1 MIKRASIEQLI
12 PSIYSKLKSLGE
24 IGGVVPIANI
34 QPGNVDGEARAYV
47 SSEDRNSDGVPDK
60 IRMVYPKLNID
71 LQQELSGITSVD
83 ITSFPGNL
91 DQEKF
96 VKVLMILGAVV
107 NLLNHEQDHLDGFS
121 VNDESPSFS
130 PESSADFAG
139 SSASKKFVDK
149 YTNIFNNSKVSR
161 DKKMINELKKL
172 SSHLYKKGEHK
183 IANEILEVIDNVS
196 SNDIENAD
204 IESEENLEFLTN
216 EEDQQEYKIVVA
228 QEHKDWKDLEA
239 RINLLFSRY
248 GKYAKQVE
256 KPIASMGLAS
266 KAYGK
271 TNKIEVEGREREL
284 VAQVEATE
292 EKFGMNNPAKHRR
305 FHSQS
310 PLNKKNIVI
319 GRLSRVRNAL
329 TVLQSPYKNYIA
341 MQKAISKGSEGLLNN
356 KDRSQS
362 LQTGAA
368 ARTSDDALDNIFS
381 QSLFGP
387 ISK

>member
-24 IGGVVPIANI
+24 IGGVVPVANI

-71 LQQELSGITSVD
+71 LQQELNGVTSVD

-107 NLLNHEQDHLDGFS
+107 NILNHEQDHLDGFS
-121 VNDESPSFS
+121 TNDESPSFS

-139 SSASKKFVDK
+139 SSASKKFIDK

-161 DKKMINELKKL
+161 NKKMINELKKL

-183 IANEILEVIDNVS
+183 IASEILEVIDEVS
-196 SNDIENAD
+196 PGDSEHAD
-204 IESEENLEFLTN
+204 VESEENLEFLMD
-216 EEDQQEYKIVVA
+216 EEDNQEYKIVVA
-228 QEHKDWKDLEA
+228 QEHKDWKALEA
-239 RINLLFSRY
+239 RINFLFERY
-248 GKYAKQVE
+248 GHYAKEVK
-256 KPIASMGLAS
+256 KPVVSMGLAS
-266 KAYGK
+266 QAYGK
-271 TNKIEVEGREREL
+271 TGRSEIESRERDL

-292 EKFGMNNPAKHRR
+292 KKFGMKSAAEHRR
-305 FHSQS
+305 FQTQI
-310 PLNKKNIVI
+310 PMNKKKIVM

-341 MQKAISKGSEGLLNN
+341 MQKAISKGSEGLLN
-356 KDRSQS
+356 DEDGDQS